1 MPELPEVET
10 VRAGISPHLIGKRIR
25 GVEVR
30 NERLR
35 YKIPP
40 EIEKLYGEKIHRVE
54 RRAKY
59 LIIYTD
65 QYKVLIHLGMSG
77 AIRVLDDDFELKK
90 HDHFILRIGSDDE
103 SGVAGAIGE
112 GKVLIYNDPRRFG
125 FILLYG
131 KEEEIPFLEK
141 LAPEP
146 LTDDF
151 NADMLFPKLKGRTR
165 PIKSLLMDQEFVVG
179 AGNIYANESLFMAG
193 IHPERPA
200 NNLNKKEVEHLVAEV
215 KKVLQRAIVQGGT
228 TLKDFTT
235 PDGSPGYFAQELL
248 VYGQKEQPCVL
259 CGTLIER
266 IVLANRAT
274 YFCPK
279 CQK

>member
-10 VRAGISPHLIGKRIR
+10 VRAGIAPHIVGKRIR
-25 GVEVR
+25 GVEVH

-35 YKIPP
+35 YPIPK
-40 EIEKLYGEKIHRVE
+40 EIESLYKQKIHKIE

-59 LIIYTD
+59 LILFTD
-65 QYKVLIHLGMSG
+65 RYKVLIHLGMSG

-90 HDHFILRIGSDDE
+90 HDHFILRIDD
-103 SGVAGAIGE
+103 
-112 GKVLIYNDPRRFG
+112 GKVLVYNDPRRFG

-131 KEEEIPFLEK
+131 LDEEIPFLEK

-146 LTDDF
+146 LSDQF
-151 NADMLFPKLKGRTR
+151 NAEYLFPKLKGRTR
-165 PIKSLLMDQEFVVG
+165 AIKTLLMDQAFVVG

-200 NNLNKKEVEHLVAEV
+200 NNLNKEEVERLVLEV
-215 KKVLQRAIVQGGT
+215 KKVLQRAIIQGGT

-248 VYGQKEQPCVL
+248 VYGQKDQPCAL
-259 CGTLIER
+259 CGTLVER
-266 IVLANRAT
+266 IVIANRAT
-274 YFCPK
+274 YFCSH

>member
-10 VRAGISPHLIGKRIR
+10 VRAGISPHLIGKRVR

-35 YKIPP
+35 YPITP
-40 EIEKLYGEKIHRVE
+40 EIEKLYGEMIHKVE

-59 LIIYTD
+59 LILYTD

-77 AIRVLDDDFELKK
+77 AIRILEDDFELKK
-90 HDHFILRIGSDDE
+90 HDHFILRIEDE
-103 SGVAGAIGE
+103 
-112 GKVLIYNDPRRFG
+112 KVLIYNDPRRFG
-125 FILLYG
+125 FILIYG
-131 KEEEIPFLEK
+131 VNEPIPFLEK

-146 LTDDF
+146 LSEEF
-151 NADMLFPKLKGRTR
+151 NVDYLFPKLKGRTR
-165 PIKSLLMDQEFVVG
+165 PIKSLLMDQEFIVG
-179 AGNIYANESLFMAG
+179 AGNIYANESLFMSG

-200 NNLNKKEVEHLVAEV
+200 NNLNKAEVGRLVDEV
-215 KKVLQRAIVQGGT
+215 KKVLKRAIIQGGT

-259 CGTLIER
+259 CGTKIER
-266 IVLANRAT
+266 IVLGNRAT
-274 YFCPK
+274 YFCPE

>member
-10 VRAGISPHLIGKRIR
+10 VKAGISPHIVGKKVR
-25 GVEVR
+25 GVEIHHPT
-30 NERLR
+30 LR
-35 YKIPP
+35 YPIPI
-40 EIEKLYGEKIHRVE
+40 EIEKIYGEAIEKVE

-59 LIIYTD
+59 LIIYTSH
-65 QYKVLIHLGMSG
+65 YKVLIHLGMSG
-77 AIRVLDDDFELKK
+77 AIRVLDDEIDLKK
-90 HDHFILRIGSDDE
+90 HDHFVLQM
-103 SGVAGAIGE
+103 E
-112 GKVLIYNDPRRFG
+112 GDKKLVYNDPRRFG

-131 KEEEIPFLEK
+131 KDEVIPFLEK

-146 LTDDF
+146 LSDEFT
-151 NADMLFPKLKGRTR
+151 AEYLFPKLKTRTR

-200 NNLNKKEVEHLVAEV
+200 NNLTMDDVEKLVFEV
-215 KKVLQRAIVQGGT
+215 KKVLARAIEQGGT

-248 VYGQKEQPCVL
+248 VYGQKGQPCVI
-259 CGTLIER
+259 CDTLIER
-266 IVLANRAT
+266 IVLGNRAT
-274 YFCPK
+274 YFCTK
-279 CQK
+279 CQN

>member
-10 VRAGISPHLIGKRIR
+10 VRAGISPYIVGKKVR
-25 GVEVR
+25 GIEVR

-35 YKIPP
+35 YPISK
-40 EIEKLYGEKIHRVE
+40 EIEKIYGESIHRVD

-59 LIIYTD
+59 LLLYTD
-65 QYKVLIHLGMSG
+65 NYKVLIHLGMSG
-77 AIRVLDDDFELKK
+77 AIRIEEVDFELKK
-90 HDHFILRIGSDDE
+90 HDHFILQVEDE
-103 SGVAGAIGE
+103 
-112 GKVLIYNDPRRFG
+112 KVLVYNDPRRFG
-125 FILLYG
+125 FILIYG
-131 KEEEIPFLEK
+131 LDEPIPFLEK

-146 LTDDF
+146 LSEDF
-151 NADMLFPKLKGRTR
+151 TAEYLYPKLRTRTR

-200 NNLNKKEVEHLVAEV
+200 NNLNPEEVTRLVEEV
-215 KKVLQRAIVQGGT
+215 KKVLQRAIIQGGT
-228 TLKDFTT
+228 TLKDFTA
-235 PDGSPGYFAQELL
+235 PDGHPGYFAQELL
-248 VYGQKEQPCVL
+248 VYGQKDQPCVI
-259 CGTLIER
+259 CQTPIER

-274 YFCPK
+274 YFCPQ

>member
-10 VRAGISPHLIGKRIR
+10 VRAGIEPHIVGKKVR
-25 GVEVR
+25 GIEVR

-35 YKIPP
+35 YPIPK
-40 EIEKLYGEKIHRVE
+40 EIEKLYGETIERVE

-59 LIIYTD
+59 LLLYTAH
-65 QYKVLIHLGMSG
+65 YKVLIHLGMSG

-90 HDHFILRIGSDDE
+90 HDHFILQIEDE
-103 SGVAGAIGE
+103 
-112 GKVLIYNDPRRFG
+112 KVLVYNDPRRFG
-125 FILLYG
+125 FILIYG
-131 KEEEIPFLEK
+131 KDEPIPFLEK

-146 LTDDF
+146 LSDAF
-151 NADMLFPKLKGRTR
+151 NAEYLYPKLRTRTR

-200 NNLNKKEVEHLVAEV
+200 NNLNPEEIARLVEEV
-215 KKVLQRAIVQGGT
+215 KKVLRRAIIQGGT

-235 PDGSPGYFAQELL
+235 PDGSPGYFAQELM
-248 VYGQKEQPCVL
+248 VYGQKDQPCVI
-259 CGTLIER
+259 CQNSIER

-274 YFCPK
+274 YFCSQ

>member
-10 VRAGISPHLIGKRIR
+10 VRAGIEPHIVGKKVR
-25 GVEVR
+25 GIEVR

-35 YKIPP
+35 YPIPK
-40 EIEKLYGEKIHRVE
+40 EIEKLYGETIQSVE

-59 LIIYTD
+59 LLLYTD
-65 QYKVLIHLGMSG
+65 TYKVLIHLGMSG

-90 HDHFILRIGSDDE
+90 HDHFILQIE
-103 SGVAGAIGE
+103 GE
-112 GKVLIYNDPRRFG
+112 KVLVYNDPRRFG
-125 FILLYG
+125 FILIYG
-131 KEEEIPFLEK
+131 KNELIPFLEK

-146 LTDDF
+146 LSDEF
-151 NADMLFPKLKGRTR
+151 NAQYLYPKLRTRTR

-200 NNLNKKEVEHLVAEV
+200 NNLNPEEIERLVDEV
-215 KKVLQRAIVQGGT
+215 KKVLQRAIIQGGT

-235 PDGSPGYFAQELL
+235 PDGSPGYFAQELM
-248 VYGQKEQPCVL
+248 VYGQKDQPCVI
-259 CGTLIER
+259 CQTPIER
-266 IVLANRAT
+266 IVLGNRAT
-274 YFCPK
+274 YFCPQ

>member
-10 VRAGISPHLIGKRIR
+10 VRAGISPHLIGKKVR
-25 GVEVR
+25 GIEVR

-35 YKIPP
+35 YPIQK
-40 EIEKLYGEKIHRVE
+40 EIEKLYKETIHRVE

-59 LIIYTD
+59 LILYTD
-65 QYKVLIHLGMSG
+65 HYKVLIHLGMSG
-77 AIRVLDDDFELKK
+77 SIRIMEDDFELKK
-90 HDHFILRIGSDDE
+90 HDHFIMQIEG
-103 SGVAGAIGE
+103 GE
-112 GKVLIYNDPRRFG
+112 VLVYNDPRRFG

-131 KEEEIPFLEK
+131 VEEGIPFLEK

-146 LTDDF
+146 LSDDF
-151 NADMLFPKLKGRTR
+151 NAATLYPKLKRRTR

-200 NNLNKKEVEHLVAEV
+200 NNLRKKEVERLVEEV
-215 KKVLQRAIVQGGT
+215 KKVLARAIVQGGT

-235 PDGSPGYFAQELL
+235 PDGSPGYFAQELM
-248 VYGQKEQPCVL
+248 VYGQKDQPCMI
-259 CGTLIER
+259 CGTAIER

-274 YFCPK
+274 YFCVK